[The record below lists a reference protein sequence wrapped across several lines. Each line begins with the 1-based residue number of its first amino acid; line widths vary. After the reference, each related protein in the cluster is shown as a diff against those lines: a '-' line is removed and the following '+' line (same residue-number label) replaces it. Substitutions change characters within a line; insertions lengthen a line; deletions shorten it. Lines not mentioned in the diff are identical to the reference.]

1 MRCFRLGILTALIA
15 LLWFAGTAQAGQREG
30 AFSLSPMVGYH
41 LFEGDQNTDDGWTGG
56 LSLGYNITDRWSAEL
71 EGRYTNSE
79 REQVASQQDLDIISV
94 GVNALY
100 HFNPDGPFVPYVTA
114 GFGAMFFNWGAVEN
128 DTDDEDYMMNWG
140 IGSKYFFND
149 DTALRLDLRHI
160 VDLHSDRSWDQPSG
174 DDTDHNIV
182 ATAGL
187 YFQFGGPAPP
197 PPPPADS
204 DGDGIPDLRDKCPD
218 TPLGVMVDAVGCP
231 PKEVAPVPPPKK
243 FVDGDDD
250 GDGVL
255 NSKDKCPGTEKGIMV
270 DENGCPIKFTLQ
282 IEFDFDKDEVR
293 PQYHDKLRKA
303 AEFINKYPG
312 TRFLLAGHTDSR
324 GTDAYNEGLSM
335 RRAAAVKK
343 YLVEKFGIAAHL
355 MTPRGYGE
363 KQPVDTND
371 TDEGRQRN
379 RRVEVILLIN

>member
-1 MRCFRLGILTALIA
+1 
-15 LLWFAGTAQAGQREG
+15 
-30 AFSLSPMVGYH
+30 
-41 LFEGDQNTDDGWTGG
+41 
-56 LSLGYNITDRWSAEL
+56 
-71 EGRYTNSE
+71 
-79 REQVASQQDLDIISV
+79 
-94 GVNALY
+94 
-100 HFNPDGPFVPYVTA
+100 
-114 GFGAMFFNWGAVEN
+114 
-128 DTDDEDYMMNWG
+128 
-140 IGSKYFFND
+140 
-149 DTALRLDLRHI
+149 
-160 VDLHSDRSWDQPSG
+160 
-174 DDTDHNIV
+174 
-182 ATAGL
+182 
-187 YFQFGGPAPP
+187 
-197 PPPPADS
+197 
-204 DGDGIPDLRDKCPD
+204 
-218 TPLGVMVDAVGCP
+218 MVDAVGCP